1 MKTDLDQIT
10 REIALHESSHAYF
23 GWRAGH
29 IIQHIVMDDPG
40 NFDHPNHCRE
50 ITLPG
55 VGRRWLNRD
64 DVHYILGG
72 AAISTALDLDDPFAG
87 CEGDLKIL
95 EDLMTS
101 PDDETAAMR
110 EFIVHHP
117 DVTARE
123 FAEHFMD
130 GITARL
136 KNPKVMKCIE
146 SGAELLMNSS
156 GRVPGFLMV
165 QLFEFIWGD
174 PLPEG
179 VAPLWMHG
187 RPDKEDPVTPAAA
200 LDRLGDAI
208 TKLEQAVDDCRCAFD
223 YENPEAE
230 KLGARTLQF
239 SFQARDLFQRI
250 EIKLPARKD
259 RYNGTDH
266 PMVDTE

>member
-1 MKTDLDQIT
+1 
-10 REIALHESSHAYF
+10 
-23 GWRAGH
+23 
-29 IIQHIVMDDPG
+29 
-40 NFDHPNHCRE
+40 
-50 ITLPG
+50 
-55 VGRRWLNRD
+55 
-64 DVHYILGG
+64 
-72 AAISTALDLDDPFAG
+72 
-87 CEGDLKIL
+87 
-95 EDLMTS
+95 
-101 PDDETAAMR
+101 
-110 EFIVHHP
+110 
-117 DVTARE
+117 
-123 FAEHFMD
+123 
-130 GITARL
+130 
-136 KNPKVMKCIE
+136 
-146 SGAELLMNSS
+146 MNSS